1 MFSPRTFLYFGIFT
15 TLQRKPKPHIRTT
28 VYALYFVLA
37 FFGRLPDCCDAM
49 NANLEFL
56 RRIGPDPHR
65 NGRQTIA
72 LNNCPDIWE
81 LANGDFAVIGIDIT
95 DTAKAKLPPTAGCG
109 PDERIVRIP
118 RNLLV
123 DAKPDIPNQV

>member
-1 MFSPRTFLYFGIFT
+1 
-15 TLQRKPKPHIRTT
+15 
-28 VYALYFVLA
+28 
-37 FFGRLPDCCDAM
+37 M
-49 NANLEFL
+49 NGSLEFL
-56 RRIGPDPHR
+56 RRLGPDPHS

-81 LANGDFAVIGIDIT
+81 LTNGDFAVIGVDVTETI
-95 DTAKAKLPPTAGCG
+95 KAKLPPTASCG

-123 DAKPDIPNQV
+123 GAKPDIPNQI